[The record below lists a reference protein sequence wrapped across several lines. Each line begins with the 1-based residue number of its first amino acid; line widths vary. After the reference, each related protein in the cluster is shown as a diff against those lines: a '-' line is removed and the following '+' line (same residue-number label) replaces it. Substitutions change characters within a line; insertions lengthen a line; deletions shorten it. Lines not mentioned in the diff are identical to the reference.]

1 MKTLWSGSKTFA
13 PAGTQVE
20 TPISSPQLVSS
31 SQSESPRKNP
41 IPRPSVLFPQLF
53 ALSLLAPSLSA
64 EEDPPD
70 LLPASIIQAAPGP
83 DGFLPLTFFDAED
96 LQAPGQPLD
105 AVLGR
110 DPAFR
115 LFRATGSVAGH
126 PTTQGFSLRNAGPS
140 GASRGLMLLDGIPQN
155 DPFGGWIPWS
165 LLTARQPD
173 RALTRSAGGV
183 DPSGFSTLGGIVVL
197 ERFPRQP
204 GSGQASIAS
213 GSSLQH
219 DLSFRTALPADD
231 VPLRLHAAFRST
243 EDRGFH
249 QLAPEDRGPVDRRAG
264 FGLLWGGAGF
274 DVETSNGWRLNADLD
289 VFDEERDNGTRLTKN
304 RTRGFDWSARLRSPR
319 SGPAIESEWLAYQ
332 QHRDFSS
339 LFSAVSPER
348 DTETPVLDQYSV
360 PAQATGFIG
369 RFRSELG
376 TGHVLRFGGDLRFT
390 EGETR
395 ELFRNLGDGFTRRRV
410 AGGSSAESGLFL
422 HDTWTPA
429 SLWQI
434 ECGVRLEHVR
444 HWDGRQRERDLE
456 TGQSVLDADFAS
468 RKDWLGSGRLAVAR
482 TVPAWDIRWHG
493 AIFTGNRQPTL
504 NELYRPFRVGD
515 DITLANPNLDSERLD
530 GAELGLHWFPSES
543 WSLSA
548 VGFGNLLHDAVA
560 NVTLVEGPG
569 VFPPWGFIPAG
580 GSGRQRLNLDRIDSA
595 GLELRSRWSPHP
607 HFEWEA
613 AWVWTR
619 ARVHSS
625 NAQPALEGNQP
636 PQVPDH
642 AASLALHYN
651 PSPHWRA
658 ALYANWLG
666 HRYEDD
672 LEERR
677 LAASLTFDLEAQWNF
692 RPGAA
697 LRLSLLNVLD
707 SETESRKDGDGL
719 VYLAAPRSAA
729 VELSWSF

>member
-1 MKTLWSGSKTFA
+1 M
-13 PAGTQVE
+13 
-20 TPISSPQLVSS
+20 
-31 SQSESPRKNP
+31 
-41 IPRPSVLFPQLF
+41 
-53 ALSLLAPSLSA
+53 
-64 EEDPPD
+64 
-70 LLPASIIQAAPGP
+70 
-83 DGFLPLTFFDAED
+83 PLTFFDADD
-96 LQAPGQPLD
+96 LQAPGLPID

-115 LFRATGSVAGH
+115 LFRATGSIAGH

-140 GASRGLMLLDGIPQN
+140 GASRGLVLLGGIPQN

-173 RALTRSAGGV
+173 HALTRSAGGV
-183 DPSGFSTLGGIVVL
+183 DPSGFSTLGGIVL
-197 ERFPRQP
+197 LDRLPRPP
-204 GSGQASIAS
+204 GSGQASFAS
-213 GSSLQH
+213 GASLQH
-219 DLSFRTALPADD
+219 DFSFRTALPADETS
-231 VPLRLHAAFRST
+231 LRFHAAFRST

-249 QLAPEDRGPVDRRAG
+249 QIAPKDRGPVDRRAG
-264 FGLLWGGAGF
+264 FGLIWGGAGF
-274 DVETSNGWRLNADLD
+274 SVETSQGWRLAADMD
-289 VFDEERDNGTRLTKN
+289 VFDEQRDNGTRLTKN
-304 RTRGFDWSARLRSPR
+304 RTRGFDWSARLSSP
-319 SGPAIESEWLAYQ
+319 SPGSTLESEWWAYQ

-339 LFSAVSPER
+339 LFTSVSAER
-348 DTETPVLDQYSV
+348 ETETPVLDQYAV

-376 TGHVLRFGGDLRFT
+376 TQHVLRFGGDLRIA

-395 ELFRNLGDGFTRRRV
+395 ELFRNLGDGFTRRRL
-410 AGGSSAESGLFL
+410 AGGNSAEGGLFV
-422 HDTWTPA
+422 HDTWTP
-429 SLWQI
+429 SPLWEI
-434 ECGVRLEHVR
+434 ESGLRLDHVR

-456 TGQSVLDADFAS
+456 TGQSTLDSSFS
-468 RKDWLGSGRLAVAR
+468 GRKDWQGSGRLAVAR
-482 TVPAWDIRWHG
+482 TIPAWDFRWHG
-493 AIFTGNRQPTL
+493 ALYTGNRQPTL

-530 GAELGLHWFPSES
+530 GGELGVHWFPSET
-543 WSLSA
+543 WSVSA

-580 GSGRQRLNLDRIDSA
+580 GSGRQRLNIDRIDSA

-607 HFEWEA
+607 HLDLEA
-613 AWVWTR
+613 AWVWTH

-625 NAQPALEGNQP
+625 NAQPALEGKQP
-636 PQVPDH
+636 PQVPNH
-642 AASLALHYN
+642 AATLAMHYR
-651 PSPHWRA
+651 PSSRWRA

-677 LAASLTFDLEAQWNF
+677 LAGSLTFDLEAQWMI

-697 LRLSLLNVLD
+697 LRLSLLNVFD

-729 VELSWSF
+729 LELSWSF